1 MHRQR
6 IFTRPVSPVTRTNI
20 FGIRLT
26 DREHA
31 EIEALAKHYRIPSSQ
46 MARHFILEAVAYH
59 NLSEQEELNIEF
71 DK

>member
-26 DREHA
+26 DREQA
-31 EIEALAKHYRIPSSQ
+31 EIKALAKHYRIPSSH

-59 NLSEQEELNIEF
+59 KISEQKELNIELE
-71 DK
+71 K